1 MNWMSEI
8 TVTRDEGFQVALILG
23 GAVGLGLALA
33 ILISRIFTLPSTK
46 DRPWARA
53 LKGPLRSLAFWGL
66 LLGGINLAIDG
77 IESMAENIKFQ
88 RFANSALSLALAIY
102 LTYCGVKFIIAFYKI
117 EVARTDLSQP
127 ERINRLL
134 IFRKL
139 TTGLV
144 LAIGFL
150 FILQIL
156 GVNTQPFLAGGA
168 FSGVVIG
175 LAFQESLSNVFS
187 GILFAWDASIR
198 IGDLIRLSNEKE
210 GYVENIGWRTTT
222 LRTPDHTL
230 LVLPNSVLSKDTIV
244 NLSRPKPLVTIPV
257 ELKIQYGADL
267 QKVEDI
273 ALEVANEVQ
282 SEHHRDGVHLDE
294 PRVRWKDFTDQGI
307 IVRVL
312 LPIALADGQVHTKS
326 KLIRSLHDRFA
337 QEGILLVG
345 QPVPSAAMIEG

>member
-8 TVTRDEGFQVALILG
+8 TVTRQEGIQAALVLG
-23 GAVGLGLALA
+23 ACLGLGIALA
-33 ILISRIFTLPSTK
+33 ILISRIFTLPSNM

-53 LKGPLRSLAFWGL
+53 LKGPLRSLTFWGL
-66 LLGGINLAIDG
+66 LLLGVNLALAG
-77 IESMAENIKFQ
+77 IASMAENLRFQ
-88 RFANSALSLALAIY
+88 RLTNGALSLALVFY

-117 EVARTDLSQP
+117 EVARTDLGQP

-134 IFRKL
+134 LFRKL

-144 LAIGFL
+144 LGLGFL
-150 FILQIL
+150 FALQIL

-168 FSGVVIG
+168 FSGVIIG
-175 LAFQESLSNVFS
+175 LALQESLSNVFS
-187 GILFAWDASIR
+187 GILFAWDASVR

-210 GYVENIGWRTTT
+210 GHVENVGWRTTT

-230 LVLPNSVLSKDTIV
+230 LVLPNSVLAKDVIV

-267 QKVEDI
+267 QKVEDL

-282 SEHHRDGVHLDE
+282 ADHHREGVHLDE

-326 KLIRSLHDRFA
+326 KLIRALHDRFGE
-337 QEGILLVG
+337 EGILLVG
-345 QPVPSAAMIEG
+345 QPVPPPATPDA